1 MPEIID
7 AHTHIFPDDVASRAV
22 ETLHDMWG
30 AQPVRLPVAS
40 ELIAEMDEA
49 GVDRSVIAPV
59 STKPSQVRSIN
70 DFVIGLAGERIIP
83 FGSVHP
89 HFDELEDEL
98 RRLEAADVRGLKAQ
112 PFFQGYDFAD
122 PRAREMF
129 DLIGDRFA
137 LLIHGGQEIVD
148 IEGVVPTPL
157 ALAALHRDFPKL
169 RLIVAH
175 MGGYNMWEAVEEH
188 LVGVDVHFDLS
199 YTFNYAPDDLVREL
213 CAAHGW
219 ERCIFGSDF
228 PWQGQAEA
236 LAGLR
241 RMGLDDETLSG
252 VLAGNL
258 KRLLAI
264 D

>member
-7 AHTHIFPDDVASRAV
+7 AHTHIFPDDVARRAV

-30 AQPVRLPVAS
+30 AEPVRLPVVS
-40 ELIAEMDEA
+40 ELLAEMDA
-49 GVDRSVIAPV
+49 SGVDRSVIAPV

-70 DFVIGLAGERIIP
+70 DFVIGLDEPRLIP
-83 FGSVHP
+83 FGSVHS
-89 HFDELEDEL
+89 HFDGLEDEL
-98 RRLEAADVRGLKAQ
+98 RRLEAADVRGLKTQ

-122 PRAREMF
+122 PHAREMF

-148 IEGVVPTPL
+148 IEGVVPTPA
-157 ALAALHRDFPKL
+157 ALANLHLDFPKL

-175 MGGYNMWEAVEEH
+175 LGGFNMWDEVQEH
-188 LVGVDVHFDLS
+188 LVGADVHFDLS
-199 YTFNYAPDDLVREL
+199 YTFNFAPDEVIRRI
-213 CAAHGW
+213 CSTHGW

-228 PWQGQAEA
+228 PWQGQSEA
-236 LAGLR
+236 LAGLM
-241 RMGLDDETLSG
+241 RMDLDDETLAG

-258 KRLLAI
+258 KRLLGMA
-264 D
+264 

>member
-7 AHTHIFPDDVASRAV
+7 AHTHIFPEAVVDRAV
-22 ETLHDMWG
+22 GALHE
-30 AQPVRLPVAS
+30 AYAAEPVRWPVAC

-70 DFVIGLAGERIIP
+70 DFAIGLAGERIIP

-89 HFDELEDEL
+89 HLDGLEDEL
-98 RRLEAADVRGLKAQ
+98 RRLEAAGVRGLKAQ

-137 LLIHGGQEIVD
+137 VLMHGGQEIVD

-157 ALAALHRDFPKL
+157 ALANLKREFPKL
-169 RLIVAH
+169 RMIVAH
-175 MGGYNMWEAVEEH
+175 MGGFNMWEAVEEH
-188 LVGVDVHFDLS
+188 LVGEDVWFDLS
-199 YTFNYAPDDLVREL
+199 YTFNFAPDDLVRGL
-213 CAAHGW
+213 CSAHGW

-236 LAGLR
+236 LAGLLR
-241 RMGLDDETLSG
+241 LGLDDETLAG

-258 KRLLAI
+258 KELLWAG
-264 D
+264 